1 MSSPSN
7 PGSPAVS
14 PTRSMS
20 SQNGDLSDRVE
31 AGLASLNA
39 SVHSDQHTKSRMLLN
54 QGVILHTP
62 PHGNAQRRRKI
73 DDVHGPDF
81 SPEMDTATM
90 LSSIKADTAATK
102 REVQGITTTVN
113 GYKDTIDHQALQIQN
128 LKTENENLAL
138 SQKVLLG
145 RLIRSEMRADQQQ
158 AEINEM
164 KSRMMRDNL
173 IIKTKDKKYAST
185 KGENTASKVK
195 TFLKEE
201 LHVDVDD
208 IKITRAHRMGKATA
222 RQNSMM
228 IAKFPY
234 AADQKKIFS
243 NIAALKDTDNI
254 ISKQYPAEVEER
266 RHFAWATYKKEKS
279 SGKDVRFDHTGQL
292 YVDNVLQ
299 DQFNYLPL
307 PPTSAAAVGAG
318 APEITSMKSDIHY
331 VGNHAFQAHIYKV
344 DSRDDVATARDL
356 LYSDVEVI
364 ERASHIPYA
373 YCLGSGQ
380 ENFDSDKD
388 YHTGT
393 IILDQMK
400 KLKLNGYAV
409 FLLHSAPVGQPI
421 TMAAKRGLIEQVLQ
435 DAKAELNKPVGA
447 GV

>member
-1 MSSPSN
+1 MSLSSEGRGSQDVSPS
-7 PGSPAVS
+7 
-14 PTRSMS
+14 RS
-20 SQNGDLSDRVE
+20 SQNGDISDRVD
-31 AGLASLNA
+31 AGLANLNA
-39 SVHSDQHTKSRMLLN
+39 SLIPGLSTNPRMHLKP
-54 QGVILHTP
+54 GVILHTP

-73 DDVHGPDF
+73 GDDDGPEF

-102 REVQGITTTVN
+102 REVKGITTTLDL
-113 GYKDTIDHQALQIQN
+113 YKDTIDHQALLIQD
-128 LKTENENLAL
+128 LKEENQNLAL
-138 SQKVLLG
+138 GQKVLLG
-145 RLIRSEMRADQQQ
+145 RLVRSEARADQQQ

-201 LHVDVDD
+201 LRVDVDD
-208 IKITRAHRMGKATA
+208 LKITRAHRMGKATEH
-222 RQNSMM
+222 QNAMM

-292 YVDNVLQ
+292 FVDNVLQ
-299 DQFNYLPL
+299 DRFNRLPL

-318 APEITSMKSDIHY
+318 APEIPSLKSDINY
-331 VGNHAFQAHIYKV
+331 AGNHAFQAFIYQV
-344 DSRDDVATARDL
+344 DSREDVAIARDL

-373 YCLGSGQ
+373 YRLGAGQ

-388 YHTGT
+388 YYTGT

-400 KLKLNGYAV
+400 KLKLDGYVV
-409 FLLHSAPVGQPI
+409 FLLHNAPVGQPI
-421 TMAAKRGLIEQVLQ
+421 TMAAKRGLIEKVLQ
-435 DAKAELNKPVGA
+435 DAKAELNKPGGA
-447 GV
+447 GG